1 MEGAIQPNII
11 NDPRLILWSLVS
23 GGFGLLLIILEIAK
37 WIGRNSGARKAAGI
51 LFGLDQKQDNGDMD
65 LRAALIDFV
74 KGFQKTE
81 EQNRVERSDQW
92 KQIEAFGNSLR
103 EQSLALKE
111 QVVASKEV
119 AHAMR
124 EVVDEIKRLDKNQ
137 ERLNDMFWQELR
149 ERKAG

>member
-1 MEGAIQPNII
+1 
-11 NDPRLILWSLVS
+11 
-23 GGFGLLLIILEIAK
+23 
-37 WIGRNSGARKAAGI
+37 
-51 LFGLDQKQDNGDMD
+51 MD

-92 KQIEAFGNSLR
+92 KRIEAFGNSLR